1 LYQREIIENIENV
14 DNGLAFFVFTITF
27 FTPCPTISTMSEHEI
42 PFNIGYKIG
51 EMTRQVEVSIEFV
64 KNSSKQRPILKVAQI
79 YESLKYVYQELELMN
94 IPNEIL
100 QEIEEYLDWISGGK
114 YSEEKLATDE
124 KSEEMILGRIKKS
137 LKKLNQNLNRD
148 MKIDDMKSLLRK
160 LQIWRDRVSN
170 AFSRMKI
177 S

>member
-1 LYQREIIENIENV
+1 MILVR
-14 DNGLAFFVFTITF
+14 DKG
-27 FTPCPTISTMSEHEI
+27 SSMSEHEI

-51 EMTRQVEVSIEFV
+51 EMTRQVEISIEFV
-64 KNSSKQRPILKVAQI
+64 KNSSKQRPILQVAQI

-94 IPNEIL
+94 IPHEIL

-114 YSEEKLATDE
+114 YSEEKLTTDE